1 MTTQEFM
8 NEHKEWFSKVEAKVN
23 PIMQMV
29 ADIINENRDTDE
41 WGKIRIEYFVET
53 EESIKSFSE
62 FKAMYLGMRP
72 CRACIY
78 VWCDADLLYAV
89 NVSGDSILTI
99 IDEAMQ
105 LIARKF

>member
-1 MTTQEFM
+1 MTTQEWI
-8 NEHKEWFSKVEAKVN
+8 NEHKEWFNKVEAKVN

-29 ADIINENRDTDE
+29 ADIINENRNTEED
-41 WGKIRIEYFVET
+41 GKIRIEYFVET
-53 EESIKSFSE
+53 EETIKSFSDW
-62 FKAMYLGMRP
+62 KAKYLGMHP

-78 VWCDADLLYAV
+78 VWCDADLLYAI